1 MSGEYE
7 KILATLAESV
17 SHTEDR
23 IAISVQNYENAIDV
37 LLRDQNGMLTHEQKS
52 ALRTLET
59 VVAEVCYVSV
69 LQHHS
74 AGEHDSARRSLAVA
88 KKVHEITTR
97 ALESIQLS

>member
-1 MSGEYE
+1 MVDEYE

-23 IAISVQNYENAIDV
+23 IEVSVQNYESAIGV
-37 LLRDQNGMLTHEQKS
+37 LLRGQGGVLTHEQKG

-97 ALESIQLS
+97 ALE